1 MPSDNLQADAPSR
14 ATVLTMRWPRG
25 LLRLGL
31 MLLPLT
37 AIAQTP
43 SHAPHNTPHTKT
55 IEGAVARVD
64 SNEILLTV
72 KGGTT
77 ETYQLAPNVQIARS
91 RPGRM
96 SDLVRGSQVGCTSV
110 YTQGTTALAGECHI
124 FADHILDVA
133 EGHGNTDSA
142 DRDTITGSI
151 TDIRDADPVQGQG
164 KRLLVQITHQGI
176 ATTMTVSDL
185 THITVIA
192 TADASALKPGVRMRG
207 LSQQAADGTGVIQ
220 LLTVRQNSP
229 GK

>member
-1 MPSDNLQADAPSR
+1 MGLTSGSFGTLMFILAAAGVVAVIVYWPR
-14 ATVLTMRWPRG
+14 AARQRPLTMLARVG
-25 LLRLGL
+25 MIGVSQLLVIAAFLVYLNSYFGFYASWSQLLGSGTT
-31 MLLPLT
+31 PVVRVAKAARPSQASVVVT
-37 AIAQTP
+37 GAAPAPVPGGAIA
-43 SHAPHNTPHTKT
+43 KT
-55 IEGAVARVD
+55 
-64 SNEILLTV
+64 
-72 KGGTT
+72 TT
-77 ETYQLAPNVQIARS
+77 
-91 RPGRM
+91 
-96 SDLVRGSQVGCTSV
+96 
-110 YTQGTTALAGECHI
+110 HI
-124 FADHILDVA
+124 PVA

-164 KRLLVQITHQGI
+164 KRPLVQIAHQGI